1 MNDRGYDFKLDRSGA
16 SPANLLAVSPHNKH
30 IPQLHFHWWNKLFTN
45 VAQSNGPISGGTS
58 SDEGPSVGTGLQ
70 AGISGSNDSE
80 AVQSEFS
87 GTLKDQSESRVNLHR
102 DQLQSGE
109 TPDDQSKASY
119 TLKHRFASG
128 SRSKDQ
134 SKLSDE
140 PRDQSEVSDF
150 PDDQSKPTD
159 RFEDHSGVSD
169 TPKDPPPSNDYPI
182 NQSES
187 YSSDDHS
194 PLRDTARDQS
204 ESSHTQ
210 KHQSNPND
218 TPGNRFEESQSAVLQ
233 TDGNLASAEVGFS
246 ASSGGDENRDTP
258 HLQRPDDFRPYDD
271 LQSDAE
277 DVGGRM
283 APFTSFL
290 SEDGELAVSA
300 DARTGQSG
308 VKSPP
313 VFSAFPVRLGK
324 TVPLKR
330 TYFLTDRFA
339 EGTEYASSD
348 DVVGT
353 SDDVASSDDF
363 VAHGIR
369 PKRDAVSES
378 DTVADAVSDDVTTE
392 GILHRDVLRQSD
404 NGFSS
409 ENSRSKLGSVKAKGG
424 MTSKAPRFQKNVAD
438 DVTSSDSDSNVT
450 TEVPA
455 SGRAPSVDA
464 VFDTFPA
471 RDVDNTDRYAITTA
485 ATFTADAER
494 KEYIKRELSFLT
506 TADPNSPDVPTGSS
520 SSSGRNTQGNDL
532 DLDLDPDLDPD
543 LDLDPGPEAVKI
555 GVILPFAG
563 PFPWVLQKTYPA
575 LQLAVER
582 VKRLGVLPN
591 RTLQLVLRD
600 SFCSETYGPLQG
612 IDLYVEK
619 AAHVFVGPACDYAV
633 APLARFSFR
642 WQIPILTAGALV
654 SAFQDRRE
662 YRLLTRVQVWCAVWV
677 KNLFF
682 FFFSIFKLF

>member
-16 SPANLLAVSPHNKH
+16 SPANLLAVSPHSKH

-45 VAQSNGPISGGTS
+45 VAQSNGPIPGGTS

-70 AGISGSNDSE
+70 AGISGSNDSG

-87 GTLKDQSESRVNLHR
+87 DTLKDQSESRVNFHR

-109 TPDDQSKASY
+109 TPDDQSKPSY

-187 YSSDDHS
+187 IYSSDDHS
-194 PLRDTARDQS
+194 SLRDTARDQS

-218 TPGNRFEESQSAVLQ
+218 TPGDRFEASQSAVLQ
-233 TDGNLASAEVGFS
+233 TAGNLASAEVAFS

-313 VFSAFPVRLGK
+313 VFAAFPVTLGK
-324 TVPLKR
+324 TAPLPLKR

-353 SDDVASSDDF
+353 SDDVVSSDDF

-378 DTVADAVSDDVTTE
+378 DVTTE
-392 GILHRDVLRQSD
+392 GLR
-404 NGFSS
+404 SS
-409 ENSRSKLGSVKAKGG
+409 ENSHSKLGSVKASGG
-424 MTSKAPRFQKNVAD
+424 MSSKAPRFQKNVAD
-438 DVTSSDSDSNVT
+438 DGTSSDSDSDSDSHVV

-471 RDVDNTDRYAITTA
+471 RDVDNTDRYSITTA
-485 ATFTADAER
+485 ATFTADDER
-494 KEYIKRELSFLT
+494 KEHIKRELSFLT

-520 SSSGRNTQGNDL
+520 GSGRSTQGNDL

-662 YRLLTRVQVWCAVWV
+662 YRLLTRVQVWGAVWV

-682 FFFSIFKLF
+682 SLFFFFSFFFFFFFYF